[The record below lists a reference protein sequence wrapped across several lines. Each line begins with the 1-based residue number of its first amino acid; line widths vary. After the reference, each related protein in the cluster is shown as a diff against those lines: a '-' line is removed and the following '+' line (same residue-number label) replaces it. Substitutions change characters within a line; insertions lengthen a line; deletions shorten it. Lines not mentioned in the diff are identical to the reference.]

1 MRTGTLYGIGVG
13 PGDPELLTLKAV
25 RLIRECEVIAIP
37 GRKKEETAAYQ
48 IVVQAVPELS
58 RKEVLEIHMPMTKEE
73 QKLEESHQQ
82 ASRQVAEVLEQ
93 GRDVAFLT
101 LGDPCIYSTY
111 IYIHRRIQA
120 AGYPTEIVNGI
131 PSFCAVSAKL
141 NQGLVEKAQM
151 LHVIPSSYGIE
162 EALHL
167 PGTKV
172 LMKAGRKMGQV
183 KQRLLEEQ
191 VQAVMVEN
199 CGMDEEQVYQSTE
212 EIPKEAGY
220 YSLIIIKEQ

>member
-1 MRTGTLYGIGVG
+1 MTGKLYGIGVG

-25 RLIRECEVIAIP
+25 RLIRECEVIAVP
-37 GRKKEETAAYQ
+37 GQKKEETAAYQ
-48 IVVQAVPELS
+48 IALHALPGLS
-58 RKEVLEIHMPMTKEE
+58 EKEALEIHMPMTKEA

-82 ASRQVAEVLEQ
+82 AFWQVAKVLEE
-93 GRDVAFLT
+93 GKDVAFLT

-111 IYIHRRIQA
+111 IYIHQRIQK
-120 AGYPTEIVNGI
+120 AGFQTEIVNGI
-131 PSFCAVSAKL
+131 PSFCAAAAKL
-141 NQGLVEKAQM
+141 NQGLVEQAQM

-172 LMKAGRKMGQV
+172 LMKAGRKIGKI
-183 KQRLLEEQ
+183 KQRLLEEN
-191 VQAVMVEN
+191 VEAVMVEN
-199 CGMDEEQVYQSTE
+199 CGMAKEQVYPSTR